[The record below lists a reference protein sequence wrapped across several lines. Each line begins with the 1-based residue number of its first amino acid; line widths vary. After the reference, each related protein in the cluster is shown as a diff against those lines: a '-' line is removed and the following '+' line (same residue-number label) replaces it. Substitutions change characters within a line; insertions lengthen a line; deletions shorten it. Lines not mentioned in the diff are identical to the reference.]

1 MNTINRTLL
10 YEYMNI
16 HSDAEEPR
24 KPIAWKRGRSRSRRT
39 VWVAGEYAN
48 RQRRT
53 HPRLDL
59 YFSRRGHGSGLTT
72 ATGGP
77 PEPNSA
83 ETTPTAASSS
93 TSFSS
98 AASSHTS
105 AITSGAC
112 ATTSASTSS
121 AATNVPRRQRG
132 RPRGSKKKNKP
143 EAADGE
149 MPEHLSPAAEAA
161 DGPPPAKTRT
171 LFSPTELSETDR
183 ALLLR
188 LRALSQQTTDVTLS
202 SVIVTAP
209 SATANRQAAN
219 ASTATSGT
227 AAAAATTPKE
237 APSRALTAT
246 AVSSRD
252 VAFSRQ
258 ESVASVSSPPANL
271 MRNLSDLKSL
281 TISALGDAAVATT
294 SSAGK
299 SAQLSALASPHL
311 RETMAAYCDFSDLF
325 SGGIGPPSAALAL
338 LQDLPSARIPIP
350 IAPPPVAVAVA
361 SSSPQQSHA
370 SVTASAAGSSS
381 ATSVNKEASSSTQP
395 QMFSLAI
402 SVPNPIQASS
412 AAACNSAPLLS
423 SAASAGRGGLTRAIG
438 VSPSD
443 RERTSNNQQAAGGAF
458 LHPPVSARIG
468 GGPTSARLSSA
479 LPIRKRILLECD
491 SATFDRS
498 PAESEL
504 SAQPSASVNLDSKT
518 DVLRIAPPIP
528 LHHAD
533 DLSSDRVRTNTSSTV
548 AIASHATKPSKA
560 TPLFEKRAAAECAG
574 PQSPEAAALSSA
586 VASNRLH
593 CASSSASRRA
603 GGSGSG
609 SQTATATP
617 TATATAHQQ
626 PQAGPPTGMAMGSVF
641 EVQLPTFQ
649 TEGSVFATATA
660 GSSSSSS
667 SAAHLNP
674 NGSHSHYLFVQR
686 LNDIRQ
692 ALTPP
697 EINFFLSAP
706 QKNTVDCRVRV
717 ESSSSVLAIVSS
729 EE

>member
-1 MNTINRTLL
+1 
-10 YEYMNI
+10 MNI
-16 HSDAEEPR
+16 HSDTEEPR

-59 YFSRRGHGSGLTT
+59 YFSRRGNGSGLAT

-77 PEPNSA
+77 PKPNSP

-132 RPRGSKKKNKP
+132 RPRGSKKKKP

-149 MPEHLSPAAEAA
+149 RPEHLSPAAEAA

-227 AAAAATTPKE
+227 AAAAAATTPKE

-258 ESVASVSSPPANL
+258 ESVASVSSPPVNL

-281 TISALGDAAVATT
+281 TISALGDAAAATT

-370 SVTASAAGSSS
+370 SVTASAAGSSG
-381 ATSVNKEASSSTQP
+381 ATSVNKEATSSTQP

-423 SAASAGRGGLTRAIG
+423 SAASAGRGGLARAIG

-468 GGPTSARLSSA
+468 GGGDAAPTSARLSSA

-491 SATFDRS
+491 SATFERS

-504 SAQPSASVNLDSKT
+504 SAQPSASVNLDSKP

-548 AIASHATKPSKA
+548 AIASHATKPPKA
-560 TPLFEKRAAAECAG
+560 TPSFEKRAVAAECAG

-609 SQTATATP
+609 SQTP
-617 TATATAHQQ
+617 TATHQQ

-686 LNDIRQ
+686 LNDIRE

-717 ESSSSVLAIVSS
+717 ESSSSVPAIVSS